1 MGKRLLTWYPLPLPV
16 NRSAKA
22 IRRIITPQSDE
33 RGIEANTNLHNQN
46 TVHRSHLDLNRQLSY
61 GSNGQI
67 EPVEIKIRNRDGNG
81 IFLPEDHE
89 PLERPEFTE

>member
-1 MGKRLLTWYPLPLPV
+1 M

-22 IRRIITPQSDE
+22 IRRIITSQRDE

-61 GSNGQI
+61 GGNGQI
-67 EPVEIKIRNRDGNG
+67 EPVGIKIRNRDGTD
-81 IFLPEDHE
+81 IFLPGDHE